1 MQTGKISE
9 IAYKRSVL
17 KKINNK
23 YLICDSF
30 SECKKLNNTQSKY
43 YMVLSKTN
51 NLNNIYGIEFYKTRL
66 KNNISTLL
74 QNNDYNFIL
83 EYYKIYKTLIDKKEA
98 SFEQMISEDLF
109 IYIMN
114 LNRNIPFIKEM
125 QEYFEIGQIVNTFGV
140 KGFVKVKP
148 FTDDLERFEELES
161 ILVIK
166 NKDMIEMKIEEVKY
180 QKNMVLLKLEGIDD
194 MTMAEKYKGCYIKIH
209 RKDAR
214 ELEEGTYFIADIL
227 GSDVYTDTGDYL
239 GKVDDIYN
247 SGAQDIYVVKD
258 ELGKQI
264 LLPSIKEVIL
274 DIDIENQKV
283 TVHLLKGLI

>member
-1 MQTGKISE
+1 MQ
-9 IAYKRSVL
+9 KR
-17 KKINNK
+17 
-23 YLICDSF
+23 
-30 SECKKLNNTQSKY
+30 
-43 YMVLSKTN
+43 
-51 NLNNIYGIEFYKTRL
+51 
-66 KNNISTLL
+66 
-74 QNNDYNFIL
+74 
-83 EYYKIYKTLIDKKEA
+83 
-98 SFEQMISEDLF
+98 
-109 IYIMN
+109 
-114 LNRNIPFIKEM
+114 
-125 QEYFEIGQIVNTFGV
+125 FEIGQIVNTFGV

>member
-1 MQTGKISE
+1 
-9 IAYKRSVL
+9 
-17 KKINNK
+17 
-23 YLICDSF
+23 
-30 SECKKLNNTQSKY
+30 
-43 YMVLSKTN
+43 
-51 NLNNIYGIEFYKTRL
+51 
-66 KNNISTLL
+66 
-74 QNNDYNFIL
+74 
-83 EYYKIYKTLIDKKEA
+83 
-98 SFEQMISEDLF
+98 
-109 IYIMN
+109 
-114 LNRNIPFIKEM
+114 M

-166 NKDMIEMKIEEVKY
+166 NKDMIEMKIEEVKC

-194 MTMAEKYKGCYIKIH
+194 KTMAEKYKGCYIKIH

-214 ELEEGTYFIADIL
+214 ELEEGTYFIDDIL
-227 GSDVYTDTGDYL
+227 GSDVYTDIGDYL